1 MDLRR
6 LSYFV
11 AVAEERH
18 LGRAAQRL
26 HLSQP
31 PLTRQI
37 KALEVEVGAQL
48 FERTARGMALT
59 HAGEILLRD
68 ARNIFGMVNQAADRA
83 HRAGRGKVGRIDVGV
98 YGSAI
103 FGIVPN
109 ILARFSRE
117 NPDVEISLYHAQT
130 PQQVSALRQGRVLIV
145 FERLLPAD
153 SDLEVE
159 RVASEPLWV
168 AMSTSHPLARRKKIP
183 VSLLRDHALAM
194 GSSPSAAAT
203 LLRLCAEEG
212 FEPRFAT
219 QTSDVVMATLLTAFG
234 SYLTVV
240 PSSMLN
246 VRFPGVRYVP
256 LEAAGGNASMDL
268 YCFYRK
274 DEASPLLA
282 QMLETV
288 RTCSLDTQKV

>member
-18 LGRAAQRL
+18 LGRAAERL

-37 KALEVEVGAQL
+37 KALEAEVGAQL
-48 FERTARGMALT
+48 FERTPRGMVLT

-68 ARNIFGMVNQAADRA
+68 ARSIFGMVDQAADRA
-83 HRAGRGKVGRIDVGV
+83 HRAGRGQVGRIDVGV

-103 FGIVPN
+103 FGSVPN
-109 ILARFSRE
+109 ILAQFSRD
-117 NPDVEISLYHAQT
+117 NPEVEIALYHAQT
-130 PQQVSALRQGRVLIV
+130 PHQVSALRQGRVLIV
-145 FERLLPAD
+145 FERLLPLD
-153 SDLEVE
+153 HDLEVE
-159 RVASEPLWV
+159 RVVSEPLWV
-168 AMSTSHPLARRKKIP
+168 AMSEVHPLARRKKIP
-183 VSLLRDHALAM
+183 VALLRDHALVI

-203 LLRLCAEEG
+203 LLRLCGEEG

-219 QTSDVVMATLLTAFG
+219 QTSDVVMATLMTAY
-234 SYLTVV
+234 SSHLTVV
-240 PSSMLN
+240 PASMLN
-246 VRFPGVRYVP
+246 VRFPGVHYAP
-256 LEAAGGNASMDL
+256 LVAARGEASMAL

-274 DEASPLLA
+274 GEASPLLQ
-282 QMLETV
+282 QMLHTV
-288 RTCSLDTQKV
+288 RQYRAQSEQ